1 MPGGRRGPSRQQ
13 LSRSALP
20 SLQTLVGSGLSNG
33 TGLRCRNSGAVGL
46 SAPPF
51 TALITPEP
59 VRHSRIPDLP
69 LDSNLLFESL
79 LFLYLLVALFVQ
91 YINIYRTVWW
101 SSYNHPTASTS
112 VNFHLMDYHL
122 AVFITVMLARRLVW
136 TIISEASLAC
146 PSSLVW
152 YVALIVTRLIL
163 LTLCGWVLCWT
174 LVNLFDNYSVLNLLF
189 LGYPFGVYVPLCCF
203 HQEGRALST
212 PPECSFSEQDGSD
225 GPLLQPKDF
234 LTLLRENL
242 REQFSSPANIPTHT
256 CPPSPEL
263 IRSEVEELKTDF
275 NRRIKE
281 VLFNSLFSAYYVAF
295 LPLCFVR
302 STQYYDM
309 RWSCEHLIMVW
320 INAFVML
327 MSQLLPP
334 SYCDLLHRSAA
345 HLGRWQRLEHGSYNN
360 TPQHIWSESTIWP
373 QGVLV
378 RHSRCLYKAV
388 GPYNVALPSDIS
400 HARFYFLFHKPL
412 RILNLLIGIESSVI
426 LYQLYSLLRSE
437 RWNHTLS
444 LGLILFC
451 NYYVLFKL
459 LRDRIVLGK
468 AYSYPLGTLLTPPL
482 SSVG

>member
-20 SLQTLVGSGLSNG
+20 SLQTLVGGGLSNG
-33 TGLRCRNSGAVGL
+33 TGLRCRTSSSVGV
-46 SAPPF
+46 SAPPL

-59 VRHSRIPDLP
+59 VRHCRIPDLP
-69 LDSNLLFESL
+69 LDSKLLFESL

-91 YINIYRTVWW
+91 YINIYRTLWW
-101 SSYNHPTASTS
+101 SSYNQPTASTS
-112 VNFHLMDYHL
+112 LNFHLMDVHL
-122 AVFITVMLARRLVW
+122 VIFITVMLARRLVW
-136 TIISEASLAC
+136 TIISEASQSS
-146 PSSLVW
+146 PVSLVQ
-152 YVALIVTRLIL
+152 YVLLIVARLSL
-163 LTLCGWVLCWT
+163 LTLCGWILCWT
-174 LVNLFDNYSVLNLLF
+174 LLNLFKKHSVLNLLF

-203 HQEGRALST
+203 HHEGRV
-212 PPECSFSEQDGSD
+212 PPPPSDCGFSEQDTSD
-225 GPLLQPKDF
+225 GALIRPKDF

-242 REQFSSPANIPTHT
+242 REQFTSPAHVPTHS

-263 IRSEVEELKTDF
+263 IRSEIEELKSDF

-295 LPLCFVR
+295 LPLCFVK

-345 HLGRWQRLEHGSYNN
+345 HLGRWQRLEHGSYSNAL
-360 TPQHIWSESTIWP
+360 QHIWSDSTIWP

-388 GPYNVALPSDIS
+388 GPYNVALPSDVS

-412 RILNLLIGIESSVI
+412 RMLNLLIGIESSVVV
-426 LYQLYSLLRSE
+426 YQLYSLLRSE

-468 AYSYPLGTLLTPPL
+468 AYSYPLSGAAGLGLK
-482 SSVG
+482 SQ

>member
-13 LSRSALP
+13 LSRCALP
-20 SLQTLVGSGLSNG
+20 SLQTLVGGGLSNG
-33 TGLRCRNSGAVGL
+33 AGLRCRNSSAVGL
-46 SAPPF
+46 SAPPL

-101 SSYNHPTASTS
+101 SSYNQPTASTS
-112 VNFHLMDYHL
+112 MNYHLMDYHL

-136 TIISEASLAC
+136 TIISEASQAS
-146 PSSLVW
+146 PSSLLR
-152 YVALIVTRLIL
+152 YVALIAARLIL
-163 LTLCGWVLCWT
+163 LTLCGWILCWT
-174 LVNLFDNYSVLNLLF
+174 LVNLFQRYSVLNLLF

-203 HQEGRALST
+203 HQEGRAQSV
-212 PPECSFSEQDGSD
+212 PPDCSFSEQDGSD
-225 GPLLQPKDF
+225 GPLPRPKDF

-242 REQFSSPANIPTHT
+242 REQFSSPAHSPAHT

-263 IRSEVEELKTDF
+263 IRSEVQELKTDF

-295 LPLCFVR
+295 LPLWFVK

-345 HLGRWQRLEHGSYNN
+345 HLGRWQRLEHGSYSNA
-360 TPQHIWSESTIWP
+360 PQHIWSDSTIWP

-388 GPYNVALPSDIS
+388 GPYNVALPSDVS

-412 RILNLLIGIESSVI
+412 RILNLLIGIESSVV

-468 AYSYPLGTLLTPPL
+468 AYSYPPGAGLAVKTQ
-482 SSVG
+482 

>member
-13 LSRSALP
+13 LSRSSLP
-20 SLQTLVGSGLSNG
+20 SLQTLVGGGLSNG
-33 TGLRCRNSGAVGL
+33 AGLRCRNSGVVGL
-46 SAPPF
+46 TPPL

-69 LDSNLLFESL
+69 LDSNLLFEAL

-101 SSYNHPTASTS
+101 SSYSHPSASTS
-112 VNFHLMDYHL
+112 LNFHLMDYHL

-136 TIISEASLAC
+136 TVVSEASLAS
-146 PSSLVW
+146 PSSLVR
-152 YVALIVTRLIL
+152 YVALIAVRLIL

-174 LVNLFDNYSVLNLLF
+174 LVSLFKNYSVLNLLF

-203 HQEGRALST
+203 HQEGRAQST
-212 PPECSFSEQDGSD
+212 PSDCGFSEQDGSD
-225 GPLLQPKDF
+225 EPLPRSKDV

-242 REQFSSPANIPTHT
+242 RDQFSSPKHIPTHS

-295 LPLCFVR
+295 LPLCFVK

-345 HLGRWQRLEHGSYNN
+345 HLGRWQRLEPGSYSN
-360 TPQHIWSESTIWP
+360 TPQHIWSDSTIWP

-378 RHSRCLYKAV
+378 RHSRSLYKAL
-388 GPYNVALPSDIS
+388 GPYNVALPSDVS
-400 HARFYFLFHKPL
+400 HTRFYFLFHKPL
-412 RILNLLIGIESSVI
+412 RILNLLIGIESSVV

-468 AYSYPLGTLLTPPL
+468 AYSHPLATAGLAFK
-482 SSVG
+482 SQ

>member
-13 LSRSALP
+13 LSRCALP
-20 SLQTLVGSGLSNG
+20 SLQTLVGGGLSNG
-33 TGLRCRNSGAVGL
+33 AGLRCRNSSALGL
-46 SAPPF
+46 SAPPL
-51 TALITPEP
+51 TALITPDP

-69 LDSNLLFESL
+69 LDSNLLFEAL

-101 SSYNHPTASTS
+101 SSYSQPTASTS
-112 VNFHLMDYHL
+112 LNYHLMDSHL

-136 TIISEASLAC
+136 TVVSEACVAC
-146 PSSLVW
+146 PASLLRYTVLLA
-152 YVALIVTRLIL
+152 VRLVL
-163 LTLCGWVLCWT
+163 LTLCVCVLCWT
-174 LVNLFDNYSVLNLLF
+174 LVHLFRNHSVLNLLF
-189 LGYPFGVYVPLCCF
+189 LGYPFGVYVPLVCF
-203 HQEGRALST
+203 HQESRS
-212 PPECSFSEQDGSD
+212 PSDCVFSEPDGSD
-225 GPLLQPKDF
+225 VPLRPKPF
-234 LTLLRENL
+234 LALLREHL
-242 REQFSSPANIPTHT
+242 RDQLCGSAPIPAHS
-256 CPPSPEL
+256 CPPSPPSPDR
-263 IRSEVEELKTDF
+263 IRSEVQQLKTDF

-295 LPLCFVR
+295 LPLCFVK

-334 SYCDLLHRSAA
+334 RYCDLLHRSAA
-345 HLGRWQRLEHGSYNN
+345 HLGRWQRLEPGSGSNA
-360 TPQHIWSESTIWP
+360 PQHIWSDSTIWP

-388 GPYNVALPSDIS
+388 GPCNVALPSDVS

-412 RILNLLIGIESSVI
+412 RILNLLIGIESSVV

-459 LRDRIVLGK
+459 LRDRLVLGK
-468 AYSYPLGTLLTPPL
+468 AYSYPPGHGLPVKTP
-482 SSVG
+482 